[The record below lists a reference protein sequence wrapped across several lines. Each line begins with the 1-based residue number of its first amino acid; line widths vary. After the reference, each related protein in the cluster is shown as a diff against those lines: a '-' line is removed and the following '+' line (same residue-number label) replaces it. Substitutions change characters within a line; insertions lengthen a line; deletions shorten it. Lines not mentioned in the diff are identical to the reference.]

1 MIVEFNCATCEKHV
15 RAYARPS
22 RKAPKYCSKACGG
35 QDRSKPAAVF
45 ACRSCGKQV
54 SKHIAGKRSD
64 TAQFCTL
71 SCWKAFQRQNKPV
84 DRDWL
89 HQKYIVEGLDCPS
102 IATLLECD
110 PKTVWKYL
118 HDCGIPTRP
127 RGSNDKVYFK
137 KGQSNG
143 FNGSM
148 LSEES
153 RQKIAAA
160 HKRNG
165 HVPYLKDGKPWML
178 GRRGAEVASWK
189 GGVTPQRNACYS
201 TPEWKAAVKAV
212 WRRDNATCQRCGKH
226 HNTAANRGTF
236 DIHHIIGFE
245 VVELRC
251 AVGNLVLLCE
261 SCHYWVHSGANTN
274 KEFLG

>member
-1 MIVEFNCATCEKHV
+1 MVVEFDCAACGNHV
-15 RAYARPS
+15 RKYTKPS
-22 RKAPKYCSKACGG
+22 RKAPKYCSQVCYR
-35 QDRSKPAAVF
+35 QDRNKTDVTF
-45 ACRSCGKQV
+45 TCRNCEEQA
-54 SKHIAGKRSD
+54 SKHIAGKRRD

-71 SCWKAFQRQNKPV
+71 SCWKTFQRQNKPV
-84 DRDWL
+84 DYDWL
-89 HQKYIVEGLDCPS
+89 YQKYITEGLDCPS
-102 IATLLECD
+102 IATLLSCD

-118 HDCGIPTRP
+118 RDCGIPTRP
-127 RGSNDKVYFK
+127 RGSDERQRFQ
-137 KGQSNG
+137 KGRAST

-201 TPEWKAAVKAV
+201 TTEWKEAIKAV
-212 WRRDNATCQRCGKH
+212 WKRDNATCQRCSKH
-226 HNTAANRGTF
+226 HNTTANRGTF
-236 DIHHIIGFE
+236 DIHHIVGFE

-251 AVGNLVLLCE
+251 VVSNLVLLCE
-261 SCHYWVHSGANTN
+261 SCHYWIHSSANVN